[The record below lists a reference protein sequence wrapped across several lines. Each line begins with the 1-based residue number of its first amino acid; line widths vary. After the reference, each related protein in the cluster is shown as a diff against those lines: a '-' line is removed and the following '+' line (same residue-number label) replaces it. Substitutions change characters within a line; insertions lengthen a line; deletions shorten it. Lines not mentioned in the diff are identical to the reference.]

1 MSLNRGHGLSKRDL
15 IKAAALTSLAGLA
28 TGEEATGAAPGQ
40 KGLGMNVVLFLTD
53 QERKTMHFPQG
64 WEQRNLPGLT
74 RLKRHG
80 LSFENAFAN
89 ACMCSPARS
98 TWMSGFFPA
107 QHGVK
112 YTLEEDMPASQYPQV
127 ELATPPLLKN
137 IATVAAAAGYNPV
150 YKGKWH
156 LNKPAGQKWVPRD
169 VEKYG
174 FTRWNPQD
182 AGADQSLPQ
191 AGGGSVNN
199 DGRFMHDNGPVVL
212 GKEGAIAFLKNQAV
226 KSQPFFLIVSLVNPH
241 DVLFYP
247 NTYLQAGYDDSWLQ
261 GTIDVPSSINE
272 DLSTKPVV
280 QTQILNLMNGS
291 FGTLSTVKT
300 QRAYLNFYG
309 NLIKSSDNYLVEILN
324 TLDALRMTDKTLV
337 IKTADHGE
345 MGLTHGGQ
353 RQKNFN
359 FYEESTRVPLVY
371 SNPVLYPEGHTSKAL
386 VSHVDFLPTIAS
398 VLGAPPAAR
407 SKWQGIDYSSLIA
420 HPETAPP
427 VQDYVVFTY
436 DDYQSGQ
443 NTGPYPTPPNHI
455 VSIRE
460 QRYKLAQY
468 YDVNGVVPPQW
479 EMYDLLKDPTE
490 IDNLAAPGRNR
501 TKEQQA
507 EYVRLQAKLRVVQAT
522 RLQPLT

>member
-1 MSLNRGHGLSKRDL
+1 MSFNRGHGFSKRDL

-28 TGEEATGAAPGQ
+28 TGEEAAGAAPGK

-74 RLKRHG
+74 RLKRRG

-226 KSQPFFLIVSLVNPH
+226 KSQPFFLIV
-241 DVLFYP
+241 
-247 NTYLQAGYDDSWLQ
+247 
-261 GTIDVPSSINE
+261 
-272 DLSTKPVV
+272 
-280 QTQILNLMNGS
+280 
-291 FGTLSTVKT
+291 
-300 QRAYLNFYG
+300 
-309 NLIKSSDNYLVEILN
+309 
-324 TLDALRMTDKTLV
+324 
-337 IKTADHGE
+337 
-345 MGLTHGGQ
+345 
-353 RQKNFN
+353 
-359 FYEESTRVPLVY
+359 
-371 SNPVLYPEGHTSKAL
+371 
-386 VSHVDFLPTIAS
+386 
-398 VLGAPPAAR
+398 
-407 SKWQGIDYSSLIA
+407 
-420 HPETAPP
+420 
-427 VQDYVVFTY
+427 
-436 DDYQSGQ
+436 
-443 NTGPYPTPPNHI
+443 
-455 VSIRE
+455 
-460 QRYKLAQY
+460 
-468 YDVNGVVPPQW
+468 
-479 EMYDLLKDPTE
+479 
-490 IDNLAAPGRNR
+490 
-501 TKEQQA
+501 
-507 EYVRLQAKLRVVQAT
+507 
-522 RLQPLT
+522 